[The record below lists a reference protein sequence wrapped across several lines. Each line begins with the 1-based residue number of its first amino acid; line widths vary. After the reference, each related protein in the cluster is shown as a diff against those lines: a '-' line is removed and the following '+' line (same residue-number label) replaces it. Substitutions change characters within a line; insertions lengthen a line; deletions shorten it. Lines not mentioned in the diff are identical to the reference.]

1 MFPTIAIANHFIM
14 RRWRD
19 GVHVSPMKLQK
30 LVYFA
35 PGWYLALFNKPLID
49 ERVEAWKFGPVIL
62 SMILILVGLG
72 IMTSSDA
79 VVISLITSTTIN
91 VAAFFW
97 WLRSTCFRLAI
108 VTDAGLFLQEIS

>member
-62 SMILILVGLG
+62 SMILLIIFMLGLG
-72 IMTSSDA
+72 IMTLSNA

-91 VAAFFW
+91 GAAFFW
-97 WLRSTCFRLAI
+97 RSPNTCSRI
-108 VTDAGLFLQEIS
+108 VTIRP